1 MSTGHLESGVQKL
14 ADSPVFCRSG
24 LELFSSV
31 EGIPFSFHFL
41 NREVKLES
49 AMHWDEVR
57 VSLPWENQ
65 ISRLDVS

>member
-1 MSTGHLESGVQKL
+1 
-14 ADSPVFCRSG
+14 VFCRSG